1 MKRLGIVV
9 SHPIQYYSPL
19 FRYLAQYIDLVVFYC
34 HNPSAE
40 EIGKDGF
47 GIKFKWDVDL
57 LSGYKYVYLNN
68 ISSKP
73 SLSSFSGCD
82 TPDVGK
88 VLQENNISHVVIIGW
103 YLRSHIQAL
112 LQSKKA
118 GIKVAVRGDS
128 QLNPGEPV
136 YKRILKK
143 LFYRFLIRKYDAL
156 LYVGKRSK
164 EYLLEYGAKESQL
177 IFSPHAVDQSFWKKE
192 LPKSNDR
199 VSDKVIFVWAGK
211 FIDVKSPADAIEAFI
226 GAYEKNNNIELW
238 MIGSGALL
246 ESSRQLADKHPAIIF
261 FGFKNQTELK
271 GLLSKA
277 DFLLLTSY
285 SETWGLIINE
295 CFSLGIP
302 AIVSDACG
310 ASVDLIDNGKTGY
323 KYKTGDIS
331 ELQNVIE
338 MALLTEQ
345 DSFKEGVKRK
355 NEIYSYEGNKMA
367 FMNFMNL

>member
-34 HNPSAE
+34 HNPSEE
-40 EIGKDGF
+40 EIGNDGF

-57 LSGYKYVYLNN
+57 LSGYKYVYLKN
-68 ISSKP
+68 ISSRP

-88 VLQENNISHVVIIGW
+88 VLQEHNISHVVIIGW
-103 YLRSHIQAL
+103 YLRSYIQAL
-112 LQSKKA
+112 LQSKRA

-136 YKRILKK
+136 YKRIFKK
-143 LFYRFLIRKYDAL
+143 LFYRFLIRKYNAL
-156 LYVGKRSK
+156 LYVGERNK
-164 EYLLEYGAKESQL
+164 EYLLEYGARKSQL
-177 IFSPHAVDQSFWKKE
+177 IFSPHAVDQSFWKRE
-192 LPKSNDR
+192 QSQSNAR
-199 VSDKVIFVWAGK
+199 AGDKVIFVWAGK
-211 FIDVKSPADAIEAFI
+211 FIKVKRPEDAIEAFI
-226 GAYEKNNNIELW
+226 GAYEKNNNIVLW

-271 GLLSKA
+271 ELLCKA

-310 ASVDLIDNGKTGY
+310 ASVDLIENGKTGY
-323 KYKTGDIS
+323 CYKTGDVKA
-331 ELQNVIE
+331 LQNSIE
-338 MALLTEQ
+338 MASLRERG
-345 DSFKEGVKRK
+345 SFVEDLKRK
-355 NEIYSYEGNKMA
+355 NEIYSYEGNKKA
-367 FMNFMNL
+367 FMNFMDL